1 MVLYTTLG
9 DYECFIDWMY
19 FILENGHSLHS
30 DAACACLYSDA
41 FALCMS
47 YIIIIMIEVSKHYK
61 SGLLPNLCIENILR
75 HPCVA
80 FKFVNPQTF
89 HVAGKSHTIQASIAL
104 TVIKHSSDKRTL
116 TP

>member
-1 MVLYTTLG
+1 MNVLLIG
-9 DYECFIDWMY
+9 CI
-19 FILENGHSLHS
+19 ILENGHSLHS

-47 YIIIIMIEVSKHYK
+47 YIIMIEVSKHYK

-75 HPCVA
+75 HLEHPCVA